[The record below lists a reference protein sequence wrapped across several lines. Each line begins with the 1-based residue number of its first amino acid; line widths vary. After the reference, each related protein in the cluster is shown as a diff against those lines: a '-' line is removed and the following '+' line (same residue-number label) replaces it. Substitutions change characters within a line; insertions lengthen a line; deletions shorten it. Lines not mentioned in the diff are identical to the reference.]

1 MKILIYS
8 DLHLEFGVGFEPPN
22 CDADIAVLAGDTG
35 KGVRATEWANQSFK
49 CDVVQIAGNHEFYGG
64 HIGRTW
70 EKMKAVAAPHV
81 HLLENQAFIW
91 QGVRFLGTT
100 AWTDFSIS
108 ANSQVA
114 AIVALQQMNDYKRIR
129 AGDSYRKLRPAD
141 VIQRN
146 RIAYDW
152 LKTELEKPF
161 GGKTVVITHHAPL
174 SCVLGAGEEAVGH
187 LSAAYANDWPEL
199 VSKADVWIFGHT
211 HEAVDYE
218 FHGCRVISNPRGYPD
233 EDTGF
238 SPAFVIDL

>member
-8 DLHLEFGVGFEPPN
+8 DLHLEFGVGFEPPS
-22 CDADIAVLAGDTG
+22 CDADIAVLAGDIG
-35 KGVRATEWANQSFK
+35 KGVRAMEWANQSFK

-64 HIGRTW
+64 HIDRTW
-70 EKMKAVAAPHV
+70 QKMNEAAAPHV

-129 AGDSYRKLRPAD
+129 AGDRYRKLRPVD
-141 VIQRN
+141 VIKRN

-238 SPAFVIDL
+238 SSAFVIDL